1 MANDKKIRVLVVDV
15 HAVFREGIR
24 LLLET
29 RGKFEVAGEAA
40 TGQEAVD
47 LARSLQPDVVLMD
60 IGMPGMNG
68 LEATRLIRGEDPES
82 RILILTMHGT
92 DEYFFSALEAG
103 ASGYVLKEAAS
114 SDLVNAIESIHQGG
128 MFLYPSLAAKL
139 VKEYLRRIGSSDEK
153 SSYDV
158 LTARERE
165 VLQFIGEGCTNQEIA
180 ERLDLSVHTVQSH
193 RVHIMNKL
201 GLHNRAQLVS
211 YAVRLGLLAD
221 SNGASV

>member
-1 MANDKKIRVLVVDV
+1 MDSDRKIRVLVADD

-29 RGKFEVAGEAA
+29 RGGFEVVGEAA
-40 TGQEAVD
+40 AGEEAVA
-47 LARSLQPDVVLMD
+47 LTRSLRPDVVLMD

-68 LEATRLIRGEDPES
+68 LEATRLIQAEHPDS
-82 RILILTMHGT
+82 RVLILTIHGT
-92 DEYFFSALEAG
+92 DEYFFRALEAG

-128 MFLYPSLAAKL
+128 MFLYPSLAARL
-139 VKEYLRRIGSSDEK
+139 VKEYLHRVGSGDER

-158 LTARERE
+158 LTPRERE
-165 VLQFIGEGCTNQEIA
+165 VLQLIGEGLSNQEIA
-180 ERLDLSVHTVQSH
+180 ERLGLSIHTVQSH
-193 RVHIMNKL
+193 RIHIMNKL

-211 YAVRLGLLAD
+211 YAVRLGLLA
-221 SNGASV
+221 